1 MPREKINPAR
11 DALELMGVCM
21 TGQPTNGLSPCLET
35 PPNVPAGPT
44 RRVRDSEC
52 QVVKRVKYYGH
63 SRPEIC
69 QILLQHRILGFRDS
83 VSSIRT
89 PDSVALYVTIRH
101 SRPKHTFKFSLNPT
115 THNRR
120 WGGGHSLQLM
130 ADSCGKFHVSPTPPP
145 PAVAYFSLLC

>member
-1 MPREKINPAR
+1 
-11 DALELMGVCM
+11 MGVCM

-83 VSSIRT
+83 VSSIRA
-89 PDSVALYVTIRH
+89 PDSVALYGTIRH
-101 SRPKHTFKFSLNPT
+101 SRPQHTFKFYSTQQPT
-115 THNRR
+115 T
-120 WGGGHSLQLM
+120 GDGGHGLQLM